1 MAGRKRRK
9 KGKWTAWIVFLT
21 AIAAIVAIAYFL
33 HVERQRETRRVQAPP
48 RKAAPARTVP
58 AVVVPKA
65 VPAEKDRAGRNVPE
79 PRPEPKPEAVK
90 GPLRVVII
98 IDDIGHDL
106 APVRELL
113 SLKTPITFAVLPDGA
128 RAAQA
133 AAMIH
138 GDGREV
144 ILHLP
149 LEPRS
154 GTKANPGAM
163 VLRTNMNDEEIRR
176 QLVQDIRAVPH
187 ARGANSHMGSLFTE
201 NPEKMVVV
209 MKVLHEKGFY
219 FIDSR
224 TSVRS
229 RALEA
234 ARQTGVPFGRRDL
247 FIDGRSKD
255 EILQQ
260 ILRLARTS
268 DTAQPPVVI
277 GHPYPGTIQALRNV
291 IPMLRRHGIHVVSAS
306 EAVQPVGGDARAMR

>member
-1 MAGRKRRK
+1 MGSRKRRK
-9 KGKWTAWIVFLT
+9 KGRLLAWIVFL
-21 AIAAIVAIAYFL
+21 AAVAAIVAIAYFL
-33 HVERQRETRRVQAPP
+33 HVERQRETRRAQAPP
-48 RKAAPARTVP
+48 RKAAPARAVP
-58 AVVVPKA
+58 ARVVPKA
-65 VPAEKDRAGRNVPE
+65 VPAETDGAGRTMPK
-79 PRPEPKPEAVK
+79 PKPEAART
-90 GPLRVVII
+90 PQRVVII

-133 AAMIH
+133 AAMIS

-154 GTKANPGAM
+154 ETKANPGAM
-163 VLRTNMNDEEIRR
+163 VLRTDMKDEEIRR
-176 QLVQDIRAVPH
+176 QLALDIRAVPH

-201 NPEKMVVV
+201 NRGKMVVV
-209 MKVLHEKGFY
+209 MKALHEKGFF

-229 RALEA
+229 RAREA
-234 ARQTGVPFGRRDL
+234 ARETGIPFARRDL
-247 FIDGRSKD
+247 FIDGRSED

-260 ILRLARTS
+260 ILRLAGTA
-268 DTAQPPVVI
+268 DPAQPPVVI
-277 GHPYPGTIQALRNV
+277 GHPYPGTIRALRNV
-291 IPMLRRHGIHVVSAS
+291 LPTLRHHGIQVVSAS
-306 EAVQPVGGDARAMR
+306 EAVRPVGGDDRVMR

>member
-9 KGKWTAWIVFLT
+9 KGRLLAWIVFL
-21 AIAAIVAIAYFL
+21 AAVAAIVAIAYFL

-48 RKAAPARTVP
+48 RKAAPARAVP
-58 AVVVPKA
+58 AVAVPKA
-65 VPAEKDRAGRNVPE
+65 VPAEKDRAGRTVPK
-79 PRPEPKPEAVK
+79 PRPEAAKA
-90 GPLRVVII
+90 PLRVVII
-98 IDDIGHDL
+98 IDDIGHELD
-106 APVRELL
+106 PVRELL

-154 GTKANPGAM
+154 ETKANPGAM
-163 VLRTNMNDEEIRR
+163 VLRTDMKDEEIRR
-176 QLVQDIRAVPH
+176 QLVRDIRAVPH

-201 NPEKMVVV
+201 NREKMVVV
-209 MKVLHEKGFY
+209 MKALHEKGFY

-234 ARQTGVPFGRRDL
+234 ARQTGVSFAKRDL
-247 FIDGRSKD
+247 FIDGRSEE

-260 ILRLARTS
+260 ILRLAGTA
-268 DTAQPPVVI
+268 DAAQPPVVI

-291 IPMLRRHGIHVVSAS
+291 IPMLRRHGIQVVSAS